1 MKTIMECVPN
11 YSEGRN
17 KETVLAIA
25 DCFKNKN
32 NVRLLDFSSDEDH
45 NRSVFTVIGEP
56 EALKEAV
63 LLSCEVALKKIDLR
77 RHRGQHPRMGAVD
90 VIPFIPIRNCNIEDA
105 KNIAR
110 QVGEYLGEKLHQ
122 PVYLYEKSAS
132 SPSRENL
139 ADVRRGEFEGLAQ
152 KMQDPNWKP
161 DFGPNIPNET
171 GGATAVGA
179 RMPLVAFNVNLNT
192 PDLSIAKAIA
202 KKVRYSNGGF
212 RYIKAMGVAL
222 HERNIV
228 QVSMNVT
235 DYTRTSLY
243 RVFETI
249 KMEAKRYGVNVAGSE
264 LIGLAPVMALADA
277 AEYYLQIDNFKIE
290 QLLEMRILEGEE

>member
-1 MKTIMECVPN
+1 MECVPN

-277 AEYYLQIDNFKIE
+277 AEYYLQIENFKIE